1 MKENLKNQ
9 KLSKQLIKN
18 HFQSQSISLIK
29 SVKNH
34 SMKNLKN
41 IKHTNNQN
49 NKSGVEKLVQF
60 FSPKNKN
67 NYQSALLNKEKDLFS
82 KSTLKVHF

>member
-18 HFQSQSISLIK
+18 HLQSQSISLIK
-29 SVKNH
+29 SAKNH

-41 IKHTNNQN
+41 IKQTNNQN
-49 NKSGVEKLVQF
+49 NKSGV
-60 FSPKNKN
+60 
-67 NYQSALLNKEKDLFS
+67 
-82 KSTLKVHF
+82 